1 MKESFKPR
9 VRRHF
14 SSWPTTLI
22 ISLLLFTVLVRCKK
36 ETEVQSDQ
44 KLTANKT
51 GINAAPAKVDIIV
64 RRGTSIQSAIDAAHP
79 GSVISIQ
86 PGIYNEAVVIN
97 KKDIFLFG
105 SGEGVIIQNP
115 GGIEN
120 GITVMDNANNVVIK
134 NITVKNFEE
143 NGILL
148 THVKGFLISN
158 VTAINNGEYGIF
170 PVYCE
175 DGVIDHCFA
184 SGHTDTGIYVGQSKN
199 VLMIFNRATGNV
211 DGIEIENCS
220 NVSATKNE
228 SYGNTGGLLVVLL
241 PGLTVKSSA
250 NILLNDNYIH
260 DNNLPNFAPPGN
272 GFEIG
277 VPRGSG
283 LLIVGADNVIVKDN
297 KISNNGFVGTAVVS
311 TLVLGGIF
319 GLPPE
324 AFADI
329 EPNADG
335 VKIIGNQYVHNGF
348 DPPSGLP
355 LPAVDLLWD
364 GTGLNNCWKNNT
376 FSSSYPSPLPEC
388 L

>member
-9 VRRHF
+9 IRGRF
-14 SSWPTTLI
+14 SSATTVALV
-22 ISLLLFTVLVRCKK
+22 SLFLFALLARCKK
-36 ETEVQSDQ
+36 EAEIPPDQ
-44 KLTANKT
+44 QLTANKS

-86 PGIYNEAVVIN
+86 PGIYNEAVIIN
-97 KKDIFLFG
+97 KKDIFLNG
-105 SGEGVIIQNP
+105 SGEGVVIQNP

-199 VLMIFNRATGNV
+199 VLMTLNKATGNV
-211 DGIEIENCS
+211 NGLEIENCT
-220 NVSATKNE
+220 NVAATKNE
-228 SYGNTGGLLVVLL
+228 SYGNTGGMLIVLL

-250 NILLNDNYIH
+250 NILVNENYVH
-260 DNNLPNFAPPGN
+260 DNNLPNFAPPGG

-277 VPRGSG
+277 VPAGSG
-283 LLIVGADNVIVKDN
+283 VLVVGVDNVIVRDN

-311 TLVLGGIF
+311 TLVLGGLF

-335 VKIIGNQYVHNGF
+335 AKIIGNEYVHNGF
-348 DPPSGLP
+348 APPPGLP

-364 GTGLNNCWKNNT
+364 GTGINNCWKNNI
-376 FSSSYPSPLPEC
+376 FSSSYPSSLPEC

>member
-1 MKESFKPR
+1 MKESFKQR
-9 VRRHF
+9 VGERL
-14 SSWPTTLI
+14 SSGIRLLF
-22 ISLLLFTVLVRCKK
+22 ISLLLFTTLIRCKK
-36 ETEVQSDQ
+36 EQEIQADQ
-44 KLTANKT
+44 KLTTKSN
-51 GINAAPAKVDIIV
+51 GINAAPDKVDIIV

-97 KKDIFLFG
+97 KKGIFLIG
-105 SGEGVIIQNP
+105 SGEGVVIQNP
-115 GGIEN
+115 GEMEN
-120 GITVMDNANNVVIK
+120 GITVMDNANDVVIK

-199 VLMIFNRATGNV
+199 VLMLFNKATGNV
-211 DGIEIENCS
+211 NGIEIENCT
-220 NVSATKNE
+220 NVAATKNE
-228 SYGNTGGLLVVLL
+228 SYGNTGGVLIVLL

-250 NILLNDNYIH
+250 NILLNENYIH

-277 VPRGSG
+277 VPAGSG
-283 LLIVGADNVIVKDN
+283 VLVVGADNVTVRDN
-297 KISNNGFVGTAVVS
+297 KISNNGFVGTALVS
-311 TLVLGGIF
+311 TLVLGGLF

-335 VKIIGNQYVHNGF
+335 AKIIGNQYVHNGF
-348 DPPSGLP
+348 APPAGLP

-364 GTGLNNCWKNNT
+364 GTGTNNCWKNNT

>member
-1 MKESFKPR
+1 MDQQ
-9 VRRHF
+9 
-14 SSWPTTLI
+14 L
-22 ISLLLFTVLVRCKK
+22 TV
-36 ETEVQSDQ
+36 
-44 KLTANKT
+44 NKT

-64 RRGTSIQSAIDAAHP
+64 RRGTSIQSAIDAAHE

-97 KKDIFLFG
+97 KKGIFLIG
-105 SGEGVIIQNP
+105 SGEGVVIQNP

-120 GITVMDNANNVVIK
+120 GITVMDNANNVVIR
-134 NITVKNFEE
+134 NITVRNFGG

-148 THVKGFLISN
+148 THVRGFLISN

-199 VLMIFNRATGNV
+199 VLITFNKATGNV
-211 DGIEIENCS
+211 DGIEIENCT
-220 NVSATKNE
+220 NVAATKNE
-228 SYGNTGGLLVVLL
+228 SFGNTGGMLVVLL

-250 NILLNDNYIH
+250 NILLNENYIH

-277 VPRGSG
+277 VPQGSG
-283 LLIVGADNVIVKDN
+283 VLIVGADNVTVRDN

-311 TLVLGGIF
+311 TLVLGSIF

-335 VKIIGNQYVHNGF
+335 AKITGNQYVHNGF
-348 DPPSGLP
+348 APPPGLP

-364 GTGLNNCWKNNT
+364 GTGINNCWKNNT
-376 FSSSYPSPLPEC
+376 YTTSYPSTLPSC
-388 L
+388 F